1 MLKRSLL
8 VLVLLFASQGIAA
21 AASDAVA
28 LRTVGIDRSNSGV
41 SGLDDE
47 LANAVSAAIAS
58 KRIKVTSKA
67 EEQSHLVTAQLT
79 VVKETSTHLE
89 ITATATVT
97 EDGNLRFATRVGAA
111 VELSRKL
118 SPAQLAELAKEG
130 TRAIGERLGQEC
142 VDWLRSQ

>member
-8 VLVLLFASQGIAA
+8 VLVLLFASHGITAA
-21 AASDAVA
+21 AGDVVA

-41 SGLDDE
+41 AGLDDE

-58 KRIKVTSKA
+58 KRVKTTTKA

-79 VVKETSTHLE
+79 VVKETGTHLE

-97 EDGNLRFATRVGAA
+97 EDGNLRFATRVGAGIE
-111 VELSRKL
+111 VSGKL
-118 SPAQLAELAKEG
+118 PPAKLAELAKEG

>member
-8 VLVLLFASQGIAA
+8 FLVLLFSSGSAT
-21 AASDAVA
+21 AASDVVA

-41 SGLDDE
+41 AGLDDE

-58 KRIKVTSKA
+58 KRVKVTTKA
-67 EEQSHLVTAQLT
+67 DEQSHLVTAQLT
-79 VVKETSTHLE
+79 VVKETATHLE

-111 VELSRKL
+111 VELSGKL
-118 SPAQLAELAKEG
+118 PPAKLAELAKEG